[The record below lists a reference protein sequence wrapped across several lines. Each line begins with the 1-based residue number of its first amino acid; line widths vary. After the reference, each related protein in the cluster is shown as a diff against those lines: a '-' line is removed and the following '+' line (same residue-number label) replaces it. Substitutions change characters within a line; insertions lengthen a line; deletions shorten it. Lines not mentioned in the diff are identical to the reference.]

1 MAVSCVI
8 AAYNEERTIG
18 CVIRAARAVNDVS
31 EVIVVSDGSTDDTA
45 AMAEAAGADVVVRLP
60 RNLGKGGAVLAGVRR
75 AANPVVLLLDADLQ
89 DLKPRELRA
98 LVEPVLR
105 GRCDMA
111 VGVLAAD
118 LVQRVLPQL
127 SGIRALRR
135 DALLDKHY
143 LACTRFGFERALTT
157 LARRRRWTIARA
169 PFTGVKHFKKE
180 EKYGLVLGYQ
190 RKACMALEVMGLRS
204 RRRRHGAAH
213 PRAPAYALTVLF
225 VMTAYLAMGLF
236 TATRA
241 SGSGIERFP
250 DPAPGDR
257 YLLIVAHADDEL
269 LAAGGLI
276 QRALSSGA
284 AVWVVFATNGDGNRL
299 AAAVGGRKLL
309 PRPADFIAE
318 GELRQLEAMKALGRI
333 GVPMNHLFFLG
344 YPDRGLKAIAV
355 DRPLSAKPYVSPFTR
370 TSASP
375 YQLTFRP
382 RAPYTGADMM
392 RDIEAIIHQVR
403 PTVVLTH
410 HDADR
415 HGDHQAL
422 NALVRHILRTMERTD
437 QQPRI
442 QLYTFLV
449 HAWDFPRPFR
459 YAPDEPLLPPKSLWR
474 THRWVRFSLTREE
487 LSAKQ
492 EAIQDYRSQLES
504 PFLRLLLMSFLRQNE
519 LFAVT
524 DP

>member
-1 MAVSCVI
+1 MAASCVI

-18 CVIRAARAVNDVS
+18 CVIRAARAVGEVR

-45 AMAEAAGADVVVRLP
+45 AVARAAGADIVITLP
-60 RNLGKGGAVLAGVRR
+60 KNLGKGGAVLAGVRR
-75 AANPVVLLLDADLQ
+75 AANPVILLLDADLEH
-89 DLKPRELRA
+89 LKPQELRA
-98 LVEPVLR
+98 LIEPVAR
-105 GRCDMA
+105 GRCEMA

-135 DALLDKHY
+135 DVLLARHD

-157 LARRRRWTIARA
+157 LARRRRWTIARV

-190 RKACMALEVMGLRS
+190 RKACMALDLVGLRR
-204 RRRRHGAAH
+204 RRRRHGAAR
-213 PRAPAYALTVLF
+213 PRAPAYALTVLLL
-225 VMTAYLAMGLF
+225 MTAYLAMGLF

-241 SGSGIERFP
+241 SGSGIELFP

-284 AVWVVFATNGDGNRL
+284 DVWVVFATNGDGNRL

-318 GELRQLEAMKALGRI
+318 GELRQLEAMRALGRI
-333 GVPMNHLFFLG
+333 GVPMNHLLFLG

-355 DRPLSAKPYVSPFTR
+355 ERPWSATPYVSPFTR
-370 TSASP
+370 VSSSP
-375 YQLTFRP
+375 YQLSFRP
-382 RAPYTGADMM
+382 HAPYTGADMAH
-392 RDIEAIIHQVR
+392 DIETIIHDVR

-410 HDADR
+410 HEADR

-422 NALVRHILRTMERTD
+422 NAVVRRVLRTRERTEP
-437 QQPRI
+437 QSRI
-442 QLYTFLV
+442 HLYTFLV

-474 THRWVRFSLTREE
+474 THRWVRFNLSGEE
-487 LSAKQ
+487 LSAKRD
-492 EAIQDYRSQLES
+492 AIQDYRSQLES
-504 PFLRLLLMSFLRQNE
+504 PFLRLLLMSFLRRNE
-519 LFAVT
+519 LFAVAE
-524 DP
+524 P